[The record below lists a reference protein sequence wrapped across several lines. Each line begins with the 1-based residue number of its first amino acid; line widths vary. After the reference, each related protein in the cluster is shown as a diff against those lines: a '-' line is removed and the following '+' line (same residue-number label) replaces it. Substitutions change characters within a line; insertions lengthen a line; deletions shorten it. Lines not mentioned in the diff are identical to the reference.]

1 MHLTVYLWCLFCL
14 STYNSLKT
22 YKTLEEK
29 RQKTKRAF
37 SLHCTIYLV
46 GWFWV
51 QGGGGCSGLLWRH
64 SVFALK
70 LCNFSVNFFLSLAKT
85 ALSYSLFLLQYFT
98 KYRQCFL
105 KWLFFNSGKCN
116 WHRRITH
123 CYLCSAFN
131 PTVPLRRPYYC
142 VPSSHWWT
150 EKNFLTL
157 FQWTLAFLR
166 SRLDLL
172 PK

>member
-105 KWLFFNSGKCN
+105 KWLFFNSGKCS
-116 WHRRITH
+116 WRRRITH
-123 CYLCSAFN
+123 TATSALLSIPQSPSVGLTTVCLVPIDELRKTFSLCSSG
-131 PTVPLRRPYYC
+131 L
-142 VPSSHWWT
+142 
-150 EKNFLTL
+150 
-157 FQWTLAFLR
+157 
-166 SRLDLL
+166 
-172 PK
+172 